1 MSPFGALDALEAF
14 IKTNMQFILDTL
26 GKVGFE
32 WQMGLFNL
40 INFLIVFFIL
50 KRFAF
55 EPIQRILKER
65 EEKTRESVEN
75 FTKAKTA
82 LGQAEQKAQSIV
94 DEAKVAA
101 NEVRENAT
109 EDGKVIAEQMKTKA
123 RGEIELLIKQAK
135 KNIEIDRKKMQNEI
149 RDEAASLVVRA
160 TEKILGEKLSD
171 KKDESL
177 VKETLKTI
185 NN

>member
-1 MSPFGALDALEAF
+1 MEAF
-14 IKTNMQFILDTL
+14 IRTSMQFILDTL

-40 INFLIVFFIL
+40 INFLVVFAIL
-50 KRFAF
+50 KKFAF
-55 EPIQRILKER
+55 GPIQKVLKER

-82 LGQAEQKAQSIV
+82 LGQAEQKAQAIV

-101 NEVRENAT
+101 NEVREKAT
-109 EDGKVIAEQMKTKA
+109 DDGKRLGEQMKTKA
-123 RGEIELLIKQAK
+123 RSEIELLIAQAK
-135 KNIEIDRKKMQNEI
+135 KNIEIDREKMHNEI
-149 RDEAASLVVRA
+149 REEASTLVVAA

-171 KKDESL
+171 KKDEAL
-177 VKETLKTI
+177 VKETITSLT
-185 NN
+185 